1 VFETVALFEVR
12 ERMPKQ
18 PPPKLRAQNE
28 EAKRGNRMQR
38 LKRLNA
44 MDNVNQTTTSE
55 GDGSTKSVLNLKEIL
70 SQPETLQH
78 KNSIIDLTLTLK
90 KWDTIV
96 EKHKR
101 DPQFNDFVSY
111 SLQPVIVKCNALNIR
126 QELVVMQ
133 IMSKLNGLLQE
144 AGCKNLFLRPYDI
157 LIISPACG
165 IVEFLPDAK
174 PLS

>member
-1 VFETVALFEVR
+1 
-12 ERMPKQ
+12 MPKQ

-111 SLQPVIVKCNALNIR
+111 SVQPVIVKCNALNIR